1 MNKLRRQIIKP
12 SIPFKIAKHANV
24 ADYSSKSLFGDNKS
38 ESLNSLAREIET
50 KYLLKYK
57 ANEGFEQ
64 INNKRKHQDSSNF
77 KNSSKTQK
85 RIDTNS
91 GQKFKI
97 SSTRMGHYN

>member
-1 MNKLRRQIIKP
+1 MIKP
-12 SIPFKIAKHANV
+12 SIPFINAKLADV
-24 ADYSSKSLFGDNKS
+24 PDYSSKSLFGDNRS
-38 ESLNSLAREIET
+38 ESLDLLTREMET

-64 INNKRKHQDSSNF
+64 INNKTKHQDSSNF

-85 RIDTNS
+85 RIDTYLW
-91 GQKFKI
+91 QKLKI

>member
-1 MNKLRRQIIKP
+1 MIKP
-12 SIPFKIAKHANV
+12 SIPFKIAKHADV
-24 ADYSSKSLFGDNKS
+24 ADY
-38 ESLNSLAREIET
+38 SLNSLAREIET
-50 KYLLKYK
+50 KYLLKYR

-91 GQKFKI
+91 G
-97 SSTRMGHYN
+97 